1 MAVGIFATKAEW
13 IMLVVIAGVV
23 TAVVTSYLEHKWY
36 DTSALEELC
45 KTQN

>member
-23 TAVVTSYLEHKWY
+23 TAVVSGYLEHRWY

-45 KTQN
+45 ETQD